1 MAKKKDP
8 AVAVLR
14 YFETADVGQATLV
27 LALAKDAISRRKGAV
42 PATGEAAAATA
53 RGPRRVQRSGAAAG
67 SVAATGTLVPP
78 PPGHAPLPGA

>member
-14 YFETADVGQATLV
+14 YFETAEVGQATLV
-27 LALAKDAISRRKGAV
+27 LALAKDTLSRRKGTTPAV
-42 PATGEAAAATA
+42 GEAVGTK
-53 RGPRRVQRSGAAAG
+53 GPRRVQRTGAAAG
-67 SVAATGTLVPP
+67 SAAATGTPVPP